1 MRFTTAICPICLL
14 KRVTLKTGTNSI
26 PTTHWTPPMVEN
38 NSNTIVVA
46 KISTTVD
53 HPVNVQDKLNYNINA
68 M

>member
-1 MRFTTAICPICLL
+1 
-14 KRVTLKTGTNSI
+14 
-26 PTTHWTPPMVEN
+26 MVEN